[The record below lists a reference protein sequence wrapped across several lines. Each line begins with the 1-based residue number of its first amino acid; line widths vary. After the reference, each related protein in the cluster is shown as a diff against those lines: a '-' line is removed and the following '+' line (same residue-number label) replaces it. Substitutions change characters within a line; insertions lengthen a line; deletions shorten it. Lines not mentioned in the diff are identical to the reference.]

1 MIFSGKTVV
10 VTGAGFGLG
19 RAFAIG
25 FCADGGTVVGIGRSE
40 SDLAETARLCEARRM
55 HYVVGDVGREQD
67 VRRLFA
73 EVDRLR
79 GGVDILVNNAAQYPK
94 VSFLQMTMEEWN
106 AVIRTNIM
114 GMAMCCH
121 AALPGMLDRGFGR
134 IVNIGTFAW
143 LGPIANSSAYS
154 ASKAAVRPLTKA
166 LAAEIDRNRYPDVL
180 INELIPGV
188 ARTRMSE
195 SGEDPSDIYPHVRVV
210 AALPRG
216 GPTGRTFLQGAIHI
230 ENHGLRA
237 RLRRLLAKAG
247 IGSPADDE

>member
-10 VTGAGFGLG
+10 ISGAGSGIG

-40 SDLAETARLCEARRM
+40 PDLAETARLCIAERM
-55 HYVVGDVGREQD
+55 HYIVGDVGREQD
-67 VRRLFA
+67 VLRLFA
-73 EVDRLR
+73 EAKRLR

-94 VSFLQMTMEEWN
+94 VGFLQMTMEEWN
-106 AVIRTNIM
+106 DVIRTNVM

-121 AALPGMLDRGFGR
+121 AALPGMLERGFGR
-134 IVNIGTFAW
+134 IVNVGTFAW

-166 LAAEIDRNRYPDVL
+166 LVSEIDRNRYPDVL

-188 ARTRMSE
+188 VRTRMSE
-195 SGEDPSDIYPHVRVV
+195 SGEDPRDIYPHVRAV

-216 GPTGRTFLQGAIHI
+216 GPTGKTFLQGSLHI

-247 IGSPADDE
+247 IGSPSDE